1 MKTREKELNKKAYL
15 MERATALLNAARD
28 MQERVDTKLEYNLTI
43 AEPNGFRP
51 FTDEQID
58 TCVRG
63 RDRLYYSFEKTL
75 MEILNSER

>member
-1 MKTREKELNKKAYL
+1 M
-15 MERATALLNAARD
+15 ALLTAARD
-28 MQERVDTKLEYNLTI
+28 MQDRIDTKLKYNLEQ